1 MRNNSTNI
9 SFWKNI
15 KQGIFTILKVIQ
27 KNLTSFSTKYP
38 RLSEV
43 IQLTFIYY
51 FAVVDLL
58 YGILSNVFALGYFPE
73 ILRNLYPTIK
83 SILTN
88 PLFQMWNSPE
98 KIFFLSYLAIEIIVV
113 RPVFKFS
120 KLVKYNVLLIFALL
134 MLQGLVI
141 SYWDL
146 LFHRE
151 IASSVAKWIFDDS
164 GFIYTDKFLSILL
177 FLCTFVL
184 FMCLYIYLY
193 ILALNGKFATFS
205 GMQWLTDSIAFW
217 LKIKTPTMRMG
228 FRRKNKGN
236 KDQ

>member
-27 KNLTSFSTKYP
+27 KNLTSFTTKYP

-98 KIFFLSYLAIEIIVV
+98 KIFFLSYSFISLRLLNSNPGRSGGFQSLSAVKKIGLLFENAS
-113 RPVFKFS
+113 KFAE
-120 KLVKYNVLLIFALL
+120 IFA
-134 MLQGLVI
+134 
-141 SYWDL
+141 
-146 LFHRE
+146 
-151 IASSVAKWIFDDS
+151 
-164 GFIYTDKFLSILL
+164 
-177 FLCTFVL
+177 
-184 FMCLYIYLY
+184 
-193 ILALNGKFATFS
+193 
-205 GMQWLTDSIAFW
+205 
-217 LKIKTPTMRMG
+217 
-228 FRRKNKGN
+228 
-236 KDQ
+236 